1 MEPSCTVRRQEALP
15 GPRSRKQ
22 PNLDNSSNIVIVTLA
37 LGVAAFCLIALFGLL
52 PLGIQTNQS
61 STSQTAAASA
71 LSSVFADLRATP
83 KTSLTSPQYDI
94 TFGTAKFL
102 YFDGEGRAVTPT
114 DPNATPSYRVT
125 ITFPASPVGDDTA
138 GDPLTGT
145 TTTMIEYSGGW
156 AVGLENI
163 DPARP
168 SPSPSIP
175 SPFPPPR
182 RLLICRP
189 LPLPRYPPTRC

>member
-1 MEPSCTVRRQEALP
+1 MNRQSHFSAGFSLVE
-15 GPRSRKQ
+15 
-22 PNLDNSSNIVIVTLA
+22 VTLA

-114 DPNATPSYRVT
+114 DPNATPRYRVT
-125 ITFPASPVGDDTA
+125 ITFPTSPVGAFAPTFVSLRVIWPA
-138 GDPLTGT
+138 LVDPAT
-145 TTTMIEYSGGW
+145 TT
-156 AVGLENI
+156 
-163 DPARP
+163 PAGFVETFAAFDRH
-168 SPSPSIP
+168 
-175 SPFPPPR
+175 
-182 RLLICRP
+182 
-189 LPLPRYPPTRC
+189 

>member
-1 MEPSCTVRRQEALP
+1 MNRQSHFSAGFSLVE
-15 GPRSRKQ
+15 
-22 PNLDNSSNIVIVTLA
+22 VTLA

-94 TFGTAKFL
+94 MFGTAKFL

-114 DPNATPSYRVT
+114 DPNATPHYRVT
-125 ITFPASPVGDDTA
+125 ITFPASPVGAFAPTFVSLKVTWPA
-138 GDPLTGT
+138 L
-145 TTTMIEYSGGW
+145 
-156 AVGLENI
+156 V
-163 DPARP
+163 DPATSTPAGFVETFAAFDRH
-168 SPSPSIP
+168 
-175 SPFPPPR
+175 
-182 RLLICRP
+182 
-189 LPLPRYPPTRC
+189 